1 MFHIYYISWND
12 VSKPVWQIKWKG
24 SSSVP
29 AGSQNRQTRPNQR
42 ETEKQVGNK
51 SGNNLPHRTGRKK
64 METKVKHRKAGE
76 VGLNT
81 EEGVQLDTGE
91 TQKLG

>member
-1 MFHIYYISWND
+1 
-12 VSKPVWQIKWKG
+12 
-24 SSSVP
+24 
-29 AGSQNRQTRPNQR
+29 
-42 ETEKQVGNK
+42 
-51 SGNNLPHRTGRKK
+51 